1 MSTATMRAG
10 RGRDADERKGSTALF
25 WAIVVAVLALIG
37 FLVAWLGG
45 WIRFTTDPRV
55 AEILALQQEARA
67 TYTAN
72 GGPANLA
79 DATAAVV
86 AMNSIREKVDALPAH
101 LRPQVEGSGGSM
113 MRDMFR
119 GRIDAYFNAPPAAR
133 QAELDR
139 QIAQEE
145 IMRQA
150 FEAGSS
156 LTGAGRNG
164 GAGSGQ
170 NGGGGGSGGGSG
182 GQTGGGGGGQGGGG
196 GGGRPRAGAEED
208 RNRWR
213 KKMIDNTTPLERARY
228 TEYRRAMEERREQ
241 RGLPSGGPR

>member
-170 NGGGGGSGGGSG
+170 SGGGGSG
-182 GQTGGGGGGQGGGG
+182 GQTGGG